1 MSAQPAR
8 IDRQAARRFVL
19 GRQGLWPG
27 RRWAGKAGTRA
38 AVVACEHLQLD
49 PLVIVARSHELMLHS
64 RVVGF
69 EIGFFD
75 ALAYDERLFF
85 DWGGWLAVR
94 PMAELPYWRALMRRH
109 REQPRMVG
117 MVEQHGAAIAA
128 MRSLLAERGTL
139 CSRDFK
145 AADRRAVVSYRGRK
159 DSSLILYYLWLVG
172 DAMTHHRD
180 GFERVYALTETV
192 APAHLISEAS
202 DADTDRFMARKAV
215 AFAGI
220 GRPGPLT
227 RTLARPVAKDE
238 ERAIEH
244 ALRESGELVRVEVEG
259 WPGRHF
265 VIASDVDLLDELS
278 RGHVPAEWAPIET
291 TTEEEVTLLSPLD
304 PVIERRRAK
313 TLFEFDYIW
322 EIYKK
327 QEQVKFG
334 RYAMPILWADRLA
347 GRIDLRTDRRSNT
360 LVINGVWLEDDAV
373 ARSAEF
379 RDALKSG
386 LQRMLG
392 FLNTDR
398 VDATTVHDPRLRRA
412 IVSLNP
418 KRRAP
423 RR

>member
-19 GRQGLWPG
+19 GRQGRWPG

-145 AADRRAVVSYRGRK
+145 AADRR
-159 DSSLILYYLWLVG
+159 
-172 DAMTHHRD
+172 
-180 GFERVYALTETV
+180 
-192 APAHLISEAS
+192 
-202 DADTDRFMARKAV
+202 
-215 AFAGI
+215 
-220 GRPGPLT
+220 
-227 RTLARPVAKDE
+227 
-238 ERAIEH
+238 
-244 ALRESGELVRVEVEG
+244 
-259 WPGRHF
+259 
-265 VIASDVDLLDELS
+265 
-278 RGHVPAEWAPIET
+278 
-291 TTEEEVTLLSPLD
+291 
-304 PVIERRRAK
+304 
-313 TLFEFDYIW
+313 
-322 EIYKK
+322 
-327 QEQVKFG
+327 
-334 RYAMPILWADRLA
+334 
-347 GRIDLRTDRRSNT
+347 
-360 LVINGVWLEDDAV
+360 
-373 ARSAEF
+373 
-379 RDALKSG
+379 
-386 LQRMLG
+386 
-392 FLNTDR
+392 
-398 VDATTVHDPRLRRA
+398 
-412 IVSLNP
+412 
-418 KRRAP
+418 
-423 RR
+423 